1 MSLLRRP
8 QVTHPSSQEGQ
19 GRDDP
24 LLGDAL
30 QDPGRSVQAAHAG
43 SQGGDV
49 EAQQKEEAH
58 QGDLEE
64 EGKQTE
70 AGRGWGGAAGS
81 QQRRPVQFRCS
92 RPLMKTMKTPRR
104 VSSKFHSTDEPRQI
118 FFTFCVDD
126 TKSTDYWHTHSWTS
140 SFGLL

>member
-1 MSLLRRP
+1 MVILFLLRRRP
-8 QVTHPSSQEGQ
+8 VTHPSSQEGQ
-19 GRDDP
+19 SGDDP

-30 QDPGRSVQAAHAG
+30 EDPGCSVQAAHAG

-70 AGRGWGGAAGS
+70 AGRGWGGAEGS
-81 QQRRPVQFRCS
+81 QQRRPVQFRYC
-92 RPLMKTMKTPRR
+92 RPLVKTMKTPPM
-104 VSSKFHSTDEPRQI
+104 FE
-118 FFTFCVDD
+118 FTISLNGLAKANFILFYLKLCVCIKDR
-126 TKSTDYWHTHSWTS
+126 K
-140 SFGLL
+140 

>member
-1 MSLLRRP
+1 MVILFLLRWRP
-8 QVTHPSSQEGQ
+8 VTHPSSQEGQ
-19 GRDDP
+19 SGDDP

-30 QDPGRSVQAAHAG
+30 EDPGCPVQAAHAG

-70 AGRGWGGAAGS
+70 AGRGWGGAEGS
-81 QQRRPVQFRCS
+81 QQRRPVQFRYS
-92 RPLMKTMKTPRR
+92 RPLMKTMKNPPD
-104 VSSKFHSTDEPRQI
+104 VLSSQFLAQRCSQGKFLFHFI
-118 FFTFCVDD
+118 
-126 TKSTDYWHTHSWTS
+126 
-140 SFGLL
+140 

>member
-1 MSLLRRP
+1 MSVAYIFHCTVHVQTSLPLWFHP
-8 QVTHPSSQEGQ
+8 STYPSSQEGQ
-19 GRDDP
+19 SGDDP

-30 QDPGRSVQAAHAG
+30 EDPGCCVQAAHAG

-70 AGRGWGGAAGS
+70 GGRGWGGVESS
-81 QQRRPVQFRCS
+81 QQLHPVRFRCS
-92 RPLMKTMKTPRR
+92 QPLVKTMRAN
-104 VSSKFHSTDEPRQI
+104 H
-118 FFTFCVDD
+118 
-126 TKSTDYWHTHSWTS
+126 
-140 SFGLL
+140 

>member
-1 MSLLRRP
+1 M
-8 QVTHPSSQEGQ
+8 THPSSQEGQ
-19 GRDDP
+19 RGDDP

-30 QDPGRSVQAAHAG
+30 EDPGCSIQAAHAG

-70 AGRGWGGAAGS
+70 SGRGWGGAEGS
-81 QQRRPVQFRCS
+81 QQLHPVQFRYS
-92 RPLMKTMKTPRR
+92 RPLMKTMRTSNGRVQNFVSLISSRR
-104 VSSKFHSTDEPRQI
+104 N
-118 FFTFCVDD
+118 
-126 TKSTDYWHTHSWTS
+126 
-140 SFGLL
+140 LN